1 MLVERRVIIPYAS
14 FPHIIEAILWQADY
28 KTLHAIRSTCSSL
41 KTAAHKVLWDGT
53 VRVRMEERTPVAEQA
68 LTLGSGLDVVLR
80 SGVGVLPVLEDK
92 WAATLALACTV
103 DVDSGCLGPSTML
116 TSEPHYG
123 RVAELVRLDV
133 ERSWRRLALNAALR
147 SALNNIPSSADVV
160 IKHIAAQPN
169 VAYLPPSSHL
179 TVVLDPLCN
188 CARGLPASHS
198 ARHVSLLHTS
208 DWDDRVDE
216 FTTRFCGVACAAVSP
231 SVQLLT
237 ISAISLRHIRFT
249 VNAIALHA
257 PRPHKSFKVQ
267 IRLRQSLEEEHGS
280 AIRDLVSAKLG
291 IHAES
296 VFIIQDDDAGV
307 IVD

>member
-80 SGVGVLPVLEDK
+80 SGVGVLPVLEDNGAG
-92 WAATLALACTV
+92 AAGCREELAA
-103 DVDSGCLGPSTML
+103 S
-116 TSEPHYG
+116 
-123 RVAELVRLDV
+123 
-133 ERSWRRLALNAALR
+133 AALR

-188 CARGLPASHS
+188 CARGLPASHLRATFLS
-198 ARHVSLLHTS
+198 STHRTGTTESMSLPHGF
-208 DWDDRVDE
+208 VE
-216 FTTRFCGVACAAVSP
+216 
-231 SVQLLT
+231 
-237 ISAISLRHIRFT
+237 SL
-249 VNAIALHA
+249 VL
-257 PRPHKSFKVQ
+257 
-267 IRLRQSLEEEHGS
+267 QSHPLS
-280 AIRDLVSAKLG
+280 S
-291 IHAES
+291 S
-296 VFIIQDDDAGV
+296 
-307 IVD
+307 